1 MSKEEAIKTLQTR
14 SCYECSYGCDS
25 ADSCENED
33 CYLREATLMAIEALK
48 ADVGELKLISDD
60 REAADVLITWLEDG
74 TYTLQIKSPS
84 YKTITMT
91 TEGVIVEE

>member
-33 CYLREATLMAIEALK
+33 CYLREATLMAIEALEERK
-48 ADVGELKLISDD
+48 MGKWIDIPFKRNARIGECDNCGYRVELDDGGIYQYCSSCGAKL
-60 REAADVLITWLEDG
+60 
-74 TYTLQIKSPS
+74 
-84 YKTITMT
+84 
-91 TEGVIVEE
+91 EE